1 LAADRTPALSA
12 APPPAPTAGA
22 APPAGQAMDR
32 SWFSVTNVS
41 KLLFFDLG
49 RSRVQRHRSTSGAQ
63 LHRRRDD
70 VLRTVRKA
78 HAGHGA
84 CAPRLVPAH
93 TSSFAARRDVAPSHH
108 PSSCQLL
115 PSLTFGAARAVLRQL
130 RCGGSAAGRRRR
142 EAAALQSRGAVRQ
155 RAVRARLR
163 RPCWR
168 RRRRRRGRVC
178 PDGRAVQS
186 RRKHLAARPV
196 GAVLLGVAAASVQE
210 CETPACNLHCA
221 PAQRCVAHSARVP
234 PHPQNWI
241 TIGYTQQSWDG
252 VAPAPRSPRACSTP
266 SPRSLSCA
274 LACADDAF

>member
-1 LAADRTPALSA
+1 VRRSLEVGRVREEHKRR
-12 APPPAPTAGA
+12 GA
-22 APPAGQAMDR
+22 AAGI
-32 SWFSVTNVS
+32 
-41 KLLFFDLG
+41 
-49 RSRVQRHRSTSGAQ
+49 
-63 LHRRRDD
+63 RRRDD

-93 TSSFAARRDVAPSHH
+93 TSSCAARRDVAPSHH